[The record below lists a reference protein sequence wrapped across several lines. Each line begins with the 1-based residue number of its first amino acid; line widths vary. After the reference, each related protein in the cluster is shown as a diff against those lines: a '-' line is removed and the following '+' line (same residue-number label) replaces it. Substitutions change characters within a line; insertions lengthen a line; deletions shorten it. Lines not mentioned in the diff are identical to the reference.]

1 MISLLVRKTHKS
13 SNPVLEVIFVTL
25 TENSS
30 VVTNDTSEIST
41 SPEIAVVTNFHARH
55 GTTTTPVFLPA
66 DGDTF

>member
-1 MISLLVRKTHKS
+1 MISLLVRKTHRS
-13 SNPVLEVIFVTL
+13 SNPVLKVIFVNP

-41 SPEIAVVTNFHARH
+41 SPETAVVTNFHAPH
-55 GTTTTPVFLPA
+55 GTATTSVFLPA